1 MGLSW
6 SDRRYR
12 AVSCHVDENDVWRV
26 IAVKPNETRITRLER
41 EGWPMSVQPPASVQA
56 RPNDTCIVVAEFR
69 LNHHHSFR
77 AELVVR
83 AGKPMVSHHRLKITP
98 LGARRT
104 GQAFEFGALK
114 WPQGSA
120 ITTTISTI

>member
-1 MGLSW
+1 MT
-6 SDRRYR
+6 
-12 AVSCHVDENDVWRV
+12 HVNS
-26 IAVKPNETRITRLER
+26 A
-41 EGWPMSVQPPASVQA
+41 ASVQA

-83 AGKPMVSHHRLKITP
+83 AGKPMVSISRLKTTP

-104 GQAFEFGALK
+104 ACAGQ
-114 WPQGSA
+114 
-120 ITTTISTI
+120 